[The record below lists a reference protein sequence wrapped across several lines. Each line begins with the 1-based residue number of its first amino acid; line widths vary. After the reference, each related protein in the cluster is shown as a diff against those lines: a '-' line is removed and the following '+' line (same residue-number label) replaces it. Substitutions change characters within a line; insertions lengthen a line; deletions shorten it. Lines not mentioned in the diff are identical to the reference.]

1 MLELEYYLDNSKKR
15 FTSIVSMMER
25 IQKGSKVDVKEAVT
39 FGNIDDSILDILD
52 ALNILHHWDELPA
65 NMDITEGYF
74 KTLVDRYKTLRKN
87 EETKFTDYIPVLND
101 FIKAINGFK
110 SMDIGWLYGRSF
122 SRDKFYRCFDGD
134 MRLSMGSYQKICE
147 SIDHSSEF
155 NVLEINGDNLGKSMI
170 HIKDYFPMTNL
181 YEIVNSEYQA
191 IAPED
196 RKRFKRFLS
205 GGLRNCKCSNDVFN
219 MVIVTP
225 RFDAMHVVNNLGTVS
240 HQGERTILDRA
251 YSYLRKDGLLVY
263 VTPVAMISKSI
274 ASYISRNL
282 REISIIRDVEE
293 RYNGLVAILGK
304 KVSPLERGVDPKT
317 YALLRNLVSNI
328 ELIDEPEKRS
338 YTLSSGVT
346 EVQRFRSNVLDDTEM
361 LALFNQSNAVKEFW
375 DAQKVPKISDQEVHP
390 LLPFNVGQLGLIL
403 TSGCLDGV
411 IEEPGNCSHAVRG
424 RVVKTTDSYREFN
437 NDGSEVQITSTTSN
451 RVEISMFLPDGT
463 YKCLA

>member
-1 MLELEYYLDNSKKR
+1 MLELEYYLDNSEKR
-15 FTSIVSMMER
+15 LKSIITMMER
-25 IQKGSKVDVKEAVT
+25 IKKGEKVDVKESVT

-52 ALNILHHWDELPA
+52 TLFMLRHWGERPA
-65 NMDITEGYF
+65 SMDINEGYF
-74 KTLVDRYKTLRKN
+74 KTLVQKYKDLRRN
-87 EETKFTDYIPVLND
+87 EETKIPDYIPVLND
-101 FIKAINGFK
+101 FIKAINGIK
-110 SMDIGWLYGRSF
+110 SADLGWLYARSF
-122 SRDKFYRCFDGD
+122 TENCFYKCFDGD
-134 MRLSMGSYQKICE
+134 MRLHLGTYQKICD
-147 SIDHSSEF
+147 SIDRNSEF
-155 NVLEINGDNLGKSMI
+155 NVLEINGDNLGESMLRVKSN
-170 HIKDYFPMTNL
+170 FPMANL
-181 YEIVNSEYQA
+181 YEIVQSTYQA
-191 IAPED
+191 ITLEN
-196 RKRFKRFLS
+196 RKKFKRFLS
-205 GGLRNCKCSNDVFN
+205 GGLSNCKCSNDAFN

-225 RFDAMHVVNNLGTVS
+225 RFDSMHNDNTHV

-251 YSYLRKDGLLVY
+251 YSYLRRDGLLVY

-282 REISIIRDVEE
+282 REVSIIKDEE
-293 RYNGLVAILGK
+293 EAPNGLVAIMGK
-304 KVSPLERGVDPKT
+304 KVAPLERGVDPRT

-328 ELIDEPEKRS
+328 DLIDEPENHS

-346 EVQRFRSNVLDDTEM
+346 EVQRFRSNVLDDMEM
-361 LALFNQSNAVKEFW
+361 LSLFNQSNAVKDFW
-375 DAQKVPKISDQEVHP
+375 DSQKVPKISDQEVHP